1 MRNLYLTWRKAV
13 AERSSRGE
21 LRATA
26 AESEALERFV
36 RALDAATEEE
46 REAWEQ
52 ERVALDAEGG
62 KRCACGHPG
71 THHDSGG
78 SCFHV
83 VGCATG
89 CDCAPA

>member
-21 LRATA
+21 LRATP
-26 AESEALERFV
+26 AESEALEQFV
-36 RALDAATEEE
+36 RALDTTTDEE
-46 REAWEQ
+46 REAWDR
-52 ERVALDAEGG
+52 ERETLDAEGAE
-62 KRCACGHPG
+62 RCACGHPRA
-71 THHDSGG
+71 HHDSEG

-89 CDCAPA
+89 CDCAPV

>member
-1 MRNLYLTWRKAV
+1 MRNLYLAWRKAV

-21 LRATA
+21 LRATP

-46 REAWEQ
+46 REAWER
-52 ERVALDAEGG
+52 EREALDAEGAE
-62 KRCACGHPG
+62 RCACGHPRA
-71 THHDSGG
+71 HHDNGG

-89 CDCAPA
+89 CDCARV